1 MEATTGLI
9 GGDGKTRAKAAT
21 DGELA
26 VMGMEG
32 DIKSIWDPAVPDEVE
47 NARATFDRMRK
58 KNYLA
63 FKVNAAGE
71 KGEQIR
77 EFDPEAGKI
86 IMVPQLQGG

>member
-9 GGDGKTRAKAAT
+9 DGDGRTRTKAAA

-47 NARATFDRMRK
+47 NARSTFDRMRK
-58 KNYLA
+58 KGYLA
-63 FKVNAAGE
+63 FSVNAAGD

-77 EFDPEAGKI
+77 EFDPAAGKI
-86 IMVPQLQGG
+86 IMVPPLQGG